1 MFEWI
6 EQPPPPIYL
15 NDSKVFVFP
24 PSLKDRKKKE
34 YFIC

>member
-1 MFEWI
+1 MDWTA
-6 EQPPPPIYL
+6 PPPIYL